1 MKAARRYFENVRDRI
16 ARDDGFRTML
26 DVHTNRNAGIGP
38 KASSRMGNSPPDFGI
53 IVPTSA

>member
-1 MKAARRYFENVRDRI
+1 MNAARRYCEKVRDRI
-16 ARDDGFRTML
+16 ARDDGFSTIL

-38 KASSRMGNSPPDFGI
+38 KASNRIGNSPPDLGI